1 MAKKKIKI
9 AFAFTIVSGLLIWL
23 TLSGFEGNMQYYI
36 GVKEVQAMGES
47 AFGQGLRVKGFLVPG
62 TLQTSQSSLEVNFV
76 IEEEGNE
83 MTVHFAKELPDTFKD
98 GAEVL
103 VEGKYHPEGYFDAQ
117 MLMAKCPSKYE
128 TGKEYDI
135 KNYDP
140 SEHIDEL
147 QSTN

>member
-1 MAKKKIKI
+1 MATKKIKI
-9 AFAFTIVSGLLIWL
+9 AFAFTIVAGLLIWL

-36 GVKEVQAMGES
+36 GVKEVKAMGES
-47 AFGQGLRVKGFLVPG
+47 AFDRGLRVKGFLVPG

-76 IEEEGNE
+76 IEEEGDE
-83 MTVHFAKELPDTFKD
+83 MAVRYAKELPDTFKD

-128 TGKEYDI
+128 TGQEYDI

-140 SEHIDEL
+140 SEHMDEL
-147 QSTN
+147 KGTN